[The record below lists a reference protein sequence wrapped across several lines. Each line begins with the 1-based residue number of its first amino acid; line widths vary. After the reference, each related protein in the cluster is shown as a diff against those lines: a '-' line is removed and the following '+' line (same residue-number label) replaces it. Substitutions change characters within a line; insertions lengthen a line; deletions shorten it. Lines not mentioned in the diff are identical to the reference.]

1 MPAFITFGRILFA
14 VIFIASGASKFFD
27 LAGTADLIAGKVV
40 IPDMLTPYVTQ
51 LQTLTG
57 MEMKQMLAIVAG
69 AVELICGILIAANVG
84 ARFFALLLVL
94 FVIAATFYFHDFW
107 NQTGPEARNNMVHA
121 LKNLSLIGGL
131 FIIAGIGG
139 GSRVQNAYTEV

>member
-1 MPAFITFGRILFA
+1 MPAFITFGRVLFA

-40 IPDMLTPYVTQ
+40 IPEMLTPYVTQ

-57 MEMKQMLAIVAG
+57 MEMKQMLAIAAG
-69 AVELICGILIAANVG
+69 AVELIGGILIAANVG

-107 NQTGPEARNNMVHA
+107 NQTGPEAKNNMVHA

-131 FIIAGIGG
+131 FMIAGIGRS
-139 GSRVQNAYTEV
+139 SRVQNAYTEV

>member
-107 NQTGPEARNNMVHA
+107 NQTGLEARNNMVHA

-139 GSRVQNAYTEV
+139 GSRLQNAYTEV